1 METVLRVIAIYLFL
15 MVSLR
20 VLGKREFG
28 QLSPLEMI
36 SILLIPEI
44 ISNALQLEIT
54 SMTEAVIGVTTLLSL
69 TVLTSIVVHRSQ
81 HLERAIVGQPVVLA
95 HKGQLVERN
104 MNLERITSD
113 EIMGEVRRA
122 GLESMSQVGWAILET
137 DGSITVIRREDST
150 DADEDTA
157 RIRP

>member
-1 METVLRVIAIYLFL
+1 METVLRVVAIYLFL

-20 VLGKREFG
+20 ILGKREFG

-44 ISNALQLEIT
+44 ISNALQLEIS

-69 TVLTSIVVHRSQ
+69 TALTTVVVYRSQ
-81 HLERAIVGQPVVLA
+81 RMERAITGQPVVLA
-95 HKGQLVERN
+95 HKGRLVEAN

-113 EIMGEVRRA
+113 EMMGEVRRA
-122 GLESMSQVGWAILET
+122 GLESLSQVGWAILET
-137 DGSITVIRREDST
+137 DGSITVIPLEKP
-150 DADEDTA
+150 E
-157 RIRP
+157 